1 MTATGSRPT
10 ATNSSACTR
19 CAGLANLRTSRHWW
33 RCSPRSMA
41 AGSPARSLALA
52 AAIAWSEPPLALSLY
67 SIEYKHMAVRSRARI
82 FLSLVAALW
91 LAAGPA
97 AAQANDVLFFAAA
110 SLKNALDAIDDQ
122 YEKDTG
128 KHVVVSLAASS
139 QLAKQIESGAPA
151 DIFISADLDWM
162 DYLAQKNLI
171 KADTRKNLLGNELV
185 LIAPKD
191 SAAAVAIAP
200 GFDLVKAL
208 GGGRLAMADTSAV
221 PAGKYG
227 KAALEKLGVWDSVSG
242 QIAQAENVRAALAL
256 VARGEAPLG
265 IVYQTDAAVEPGV
278 KIIATFPANTHPPI
292 IYPIALL
299 AGSTNPDA
307 VAYLAYLEGAKARP
321 LFEKQGFVV
330 LP

>member
-1 MTATGSRPT
+1 MAQQFYRRT
-10 ATNSSACTR
+10 
-19 CAGLANLRTSRHWW
+19 LA
-33 RCSPRSMA
+33 
-41 AGSPARSLALA
+41 ALA
-52 AAIAWSEPPLALSLY
+52 AALFLALG
-67 SIEYKHMAVRSRARI
+67 
-82 FLSLVAALW
+82 
-91 LAAGPA
+91 AGPA
-97 AAQANDVLFFAAA
+97 SADDVLFFAAA

-122 YEKDTG
+122 YQKDTG

-171 KADTRKNLLGNELV
+171 KPDTRKNLLGNELV

-191 SAAAVAIAP
+191 SAATVAIAP
-200 GFDLVKAL
+200 GFDLAKL
-208 GGGRLAMADTSAV
+208 HGGGKLAMADTSAV

-227 KAALEKLGVWDSVSG
+227 KAALEKLGVWDKVSG
-242 QIAQAENVRAALAL
+242 QIAQAETVRAALAL

-265 IVYQTDAAVEPGV
+265 IVYQTDAAAEAGV
-278 KIIATFPANTHPPI
+278 KIVATFPADTHPPI
-292 IYPIALL
+292 IYPVALL
-299 AGSTNPDA
+299 AGSKNPDA
-307 VAYLAYLEGAKARP
+307 AAYLAYIEGATAKP